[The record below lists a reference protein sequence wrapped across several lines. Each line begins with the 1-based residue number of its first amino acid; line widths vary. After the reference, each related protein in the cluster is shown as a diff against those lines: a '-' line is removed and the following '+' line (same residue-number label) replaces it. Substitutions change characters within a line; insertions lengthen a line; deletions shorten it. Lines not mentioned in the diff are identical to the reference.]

1 MLNSPW
7 RDESRK
13 LYTDSFD
20 EDSSTLLEFQIGHR
34 LPTAEK
40 DTQRIADEI
49 LRLYRE
55 TRRGVDTNG
64 VQLGA

>member
-20 EDSSTLLEFQIGHR
+20 EDCSTLLEFQIGHR
-34 LPTAEK
+34 LPVAEK

-49 LRLYRE
+49 VKLFGE
-55 TRRGVDTNG
+55 THSGVDTNG
-64 VQLGA
+64 MRLAA